1 MHGKFFSKDG
11 RREGGRRTGGVE
23 LEFEFN
29 SVKNSLCSNM

>member
-11 RREGGRRTGGVE
+11 RREDGRGAGGVE

-29 SVKNSLCSNM
+29 SEKFSVF